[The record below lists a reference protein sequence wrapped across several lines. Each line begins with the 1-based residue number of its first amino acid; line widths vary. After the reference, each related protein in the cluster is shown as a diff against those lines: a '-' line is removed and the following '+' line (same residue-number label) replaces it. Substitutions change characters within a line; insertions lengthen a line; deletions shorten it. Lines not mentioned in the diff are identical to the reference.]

1 MDSAI
6 PPIRSNSA
14 QQDVLDLGLIQT
26 PVSDDGNLK
35 SRKFIIT
42 MMLVIISSVFTG
54 IGLMSID
61 MWMYFNGAL
70 TASYIGANLYQ
81 KKTL

>member
-1 MDSAI
+1 MDSAK
-6 PPIRSNSA
+6 PPYASEIEPGREI
-14 QQDVLDLGLIQT
+14 DLELVQV
-26 PVSDDGNLK
+26 PVSEDGNLK

-42 MMLVIISSVFTG
+42 MTLVIISSVFTG

-70 TASYIGANLYQ
+70 TASYIGVNLYQ
-81 KKTL
+81 KNTR

>member
-1 MDSAI
+1 MQIDGI
-6 PPIRSNSA
+6 KNIEPGREIYLEP
-14 QQDVLDLGLIQT
+14 VQT
-26 PVSDDGNLK
+26 PISEDWNLK

-42 MMLVIISSVFTG
+42 MTLVIISSVFTG

-81 KKTL
+81 KTM